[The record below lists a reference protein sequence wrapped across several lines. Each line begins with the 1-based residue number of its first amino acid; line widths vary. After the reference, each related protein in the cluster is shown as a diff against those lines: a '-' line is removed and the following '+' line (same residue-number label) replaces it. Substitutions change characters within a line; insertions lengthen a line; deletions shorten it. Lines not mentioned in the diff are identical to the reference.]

1 MRTGILGGTFNP
13 VHMGHVLLADAAA
26 RELRLDRILLIPA
39 GIPPHKQAPELA
51 TDCHRLA
58 MCRLAAAQIRGG
70 QVSDLE
76 LRRGGKSYTC
86 RTLEI
91 LKAQYPAD
99 TLYWICGGDMFLTL
113 QDWKQPEVIFQL
125 AVICAAA
132 RQGISHAQMQAQQTR
147 LEAMG
152 ASVQLLEVSLPP
164 WSSTD
169 IRRRIVA
176 GQPVDGILPESVA
189 AYIEDNRLYQK

>member
-1 MRTGILGGTFNP
+1 MRTGVLGGTFNP

-26 RELRLDRILLIPA
+26 RELRLDRTLLIPA

-51 TDCHRLA
+51 ADRHRLA
-58 MCRLAAAQIRGG
+58 MCKLAAAQIRGG

-86 RTLEI
+86 RTLEM
-91 LKAQYPAD
+91 LKEQYPAD
-99 TLYWICGGDMFLTL
+99 TLYLICGGDMFLTL
-113 QDWKQPEVIFQL
+113 QDWKRPETIFQL

-132 RQGISHAQMQAQQTR
+132 RQGIAHAQMQAQQTR

-152 ASVQLLEVSLPP
+152 ARIQLLEVSLPP

-169 IRRRIVA
+169 IRQRIGA
-176 GQPVDGILPESVA
+176 GHPVDGMLPAPVA
-189 AYIEDNRLYQK
+189 AYILNNRLYQK